1 MNTNKVK
8 KSIATAL
15 FGVMTL
21 SLVGTSAAIA
31 EASPR
36 YTADV
41 PRTMDV
47 RTSYGDSI
55 EVTQLA
61 ARRKKPRRK
70 GYSQG
75 SVTTAA
81 IVGAV
86 VGAFIAKNT

>member
-8 KSIATAL
+8 KSIAAAL
-15 FGVMTL
+15 FGIMTL

-55 EVTQLA
+55 EVKQLA